1 MDVLTWPGGGK
12 SRLEKRFKKM
22 TRLKRGS
29 TLLHFLNDSRFPDE
43 TGLLRTGII
52 SLLLHTLLIIFLVFN
67 LKAMHT
73 ESGPSI
79 YRVTLRT
86 FPSQSAFSPGV
97 TRQPVPAKTKIQKE
111 KYKLI
116 QETKQKDRAFDE
128 KYLDQEIPS
137 LVQMA
142 VTKIPLEEQKQPPL
156 SQEKE
161 QPPIPLPMG
170 EVSPSDKDLNIKRE
184 DNLPVH
190 LSLSLPVEQNHNIIP
205 GPRFRDGSGQGGPGS
220 GGSGDGSGTGGGSG
234 SGSGSG
240 QGSFGWGGSGKGTG
254 IGGGGRGGGGFGD
267 GSGTGRG
274 GSGGEGSGS
283 YGTGVSHPRNAVNP
297 KPFYPLE
304 AREKGYEGEVLLRV
318 EVLSNGWVGGIE
330 VKKSSGYEVLDQSA
344 LSTVKKWKFIPAR
357 KEGVA
362 IPVWVNIPIKFEL
375 Q

>member
-1 MDVLTWPGGGK
+1 MMQLQDRGEQF
-12 SRLEKRFKKM
+12 RL
-22 TRLKRGS
+22 
-29 TLLHFLNDSRFPDE
+29 LNDSGFPDK
-43 TGLLRTGII
+43 TGLLRAGIV
-52 SLLLHTLLIIFLVFN
+52 SLLLHALLIVFFVFGLN
-67 LKAMHT
+67 ATHT
-73 ESGPSI
+73 KGGPSI

-86 FPSQSAFSPGV
+86 LSPQQNFSPSP
-97 TRQPVPAKTKIQKE
+97 THESVPAKTKIQKE

-116 QETKQKDRAFDE
+116 QETKQKDRVFDK

-142 VTKIPLEEQKQPPL
+142 VTKIPLEEQKQPPG
-156 SQEKE
+156 SHEKE

-170 EVSPSDKDLNIKRE
+170 EVSPSDKDSDIKRE

-190 LSLSLPVEQNHNIIP
+190 LSLALPVEQNQNIIP
-205 GPRFRDGSGQGGPGS
+205 GPRSGEGSGQEGPGS
-220 GGSGDGSGTGGGSG
+220 GGSGDGSGTGGGGSGGG

-240 QGSFGWGGSGKGTG
+240 QGGFGWGGTGKGTG
-254 IGGGGRGGGGFGD
+254 IGGGGSGGGGSGD

-274 GSGGEGSGS
+274 GSGGGGSGS
-283 YGTGVSHPRNAVNP
+283 YGTGVSYSRHAVNP

-304 AREKGYEGEVLLRV
+304 AREKGYKGEVLLRV

-344 LSTVKKWKFIPAR
+344 FAAVQKWRFIPAM
-357 KEGVA
+357 KGGVA
-362 IPVWVNIPIKFEL
+362 TPAWVNIPIKFEL